1 MRLLLDS
8 TSNHSRV
15 HAEKVIICISSAYFR
30 LLMQNRHSVSHIYYT
45 WFVMAKQILLSHVMF
60 RPRSN
65 VLQFDDGYSRRICF
79 GRIELCCYVKR
90 ITQVNITML
99 CFQLFF
105 FVSSYVIWRVFT
117 LLIGTQTHICR
128 LRTSSQNWYG
138 GWSHF
143 EWCYTLLHANY
154 IIKKLSGMSTFAYC
168 DENANDRHTV
178 RHKTLYTDEYLVSCI
193 NTIANRMEWMC

>member
-117 LLIGTQTHICR
+117 LLIGTHLSFTNVISELIWWLEPFWMMLHIITCKLHHQKAFWNVYFCILWWECKRQAHSQT
-128 LRTSSQNWYG
+128 Q
-138 GWSHF
+138 
-143 EWCYTLLHANY
+143 
-154 IIKKLSGMSTFAYC
+154 
-168 DENANDRHTV
+168 
-178 RHKTLYTDEYLVSCI
+178 
-193 NTIANRMEWMC
+193 NTIHRRISCFMH